1 MATALILY
9 SMLTNVIAVG
19 TVILIIHDLCDL
31 PSAFLRGFVDRK
43 YDNMPTTIVFLV
55 AWLGSWTY
63 LRVYV
68 FPTCLISQ
76 LYSTS
81 LDSSKIW

>member
-31 PSAFLRGFVDRK
+31 PSSFLRGFIDTK
-43 YDNMPTTIVFLV
+43 YDNIPTTIVFLI
-55 AWLGSWTY
+55 AWLGS
-63 LRVYV
+63 
-68 FPTCLISQ
+68 
-76 LYSTS
+76 
-81 LDSSKIW
+81 